1 MQRMKTQALCV
12 LGAFIFLW
20 TASQAHAFIP
30 SVRWILNRTVA
41 LYLESPVKSIRVSME
56 GHEISP
62 ESQRMAR
69 QEHIY
74 FQRGYNF
81 RREVTQG
88 QQNLVEIMGDGR
100 VMQRSVDFPAE
111 VFPEFLQLYYSL
123 HNPKEGPKGAAAL
136 AAALERTGVDT
147 SVVSI
152 NRYGSE
158 VVWVIGAKPWEEQ
171 RTQVW
176 LTKSH
181 FRPVRAILNQH
192 GNILDWRFLGQ
203 QAFDD
208 APFLFSGLELWQNG
222 RLIRKLE
229 VTKFRMNKKLSK
241 DLFSKS

>member
-1 MQRMKTQALCV
+1 MKTQALCV

-111 VFPEFLQLYYSL
+111 VFPEFLQ
-123 HNPKEGPKGAAAL
+123 
-136 AAALERTGVDT
+136 
-147 SVVSI
+147 
-152 NRYGSE
+152 
-158 VVWVIGAKPWEEQ
+158 
-171 RTQVW
+171 
-176 LTKSH
+176 
-181 FRPVRAILNQH
+181 
-192 GNILDWRFLGQ
+192 
-203 QAFDD
+203 
-208 APFLFSGLELWQNG
+208 
-222 RLIRKLE
+222 
-229 VTKFRMNKKLSK
+229 
-241 DLFSKS
+241 